1 MKPLGL
7 TVVFLALLSSTLPV
21 IGQQPQEPKRG
32 LAVVPAPVGPDGAM
46 QDLYSGSYALL
57 IGVSRYDVPSA
68 WAPLPSIPQELNALA
83 AALQQAGFQRVEQIK
98 DPTSF
103 ELQQGVQEF
112 MRRYG
117 YLPDARIVFFFSGH
131 GYTLE
136 SGDRG
141 YFVPRDAPDPLADE
155 RGFRGTA
162 ISMQQISTWAG
173 ELVARHVLF
182 AFDSCFSGT
191 IFSSRNRTIPAS
203 ISAATQRP
211 VRQFMTAGSAGET
224 VPSRSIF
231 TPVFVRGLS
240 GAGDRNKDGYVTGS
254 ELFNYVA
261 QEVLSYGQGQRPQF
275 GTIRDPRLNEGDL
288 VFAVPG
294 GPVAAA
300 AGAPRPRESAP
311 NEKAVA
317 PPPPASAPSPASST
331 EISVD
336 VARKMLAGRG
346 ISWSAGS
353 LSSALA
359 SADLEVLDLFTK
371 GRAESGLLLEA
382 LGGTASDGR
391 TVAQVFFERAKSN
404 PRAAEWLRS
413 ALSQGLDPNATIKG
427 AYYKREALVH
437 AAVRAGN
444 AGAVAVLLE
453 AGASPHG
460 YQELFLTRYPSTRFH
475 SPFGAIVD
483 HDTLSEDEKKSL
495 VELFLKHGGVL
506 PPVPD
511 QADRPTSQASEMKG
525 LHSKLQAMLGRDPS
539 LTTDLRKQAQAVCK
553 AALARDKSTDWCA
566 LVSRIPLRTW
576 AQGYR
581 VDWRKNPAPAG
592 SATAPKSYHDFHYL
606 ELVALLTIVD
616 GKAYFLGVER
626 DTYRSTFDIVE
637 LSADGRLWRV
647 YRYMGEQVAMGVCQK
662 EPDGSVPRECWRRI
676 SMTYLPDKKQM
687 MVENYY
693 PYEISMDPGQVG
705 SGK

>member
-1 MKPLGL
+1 MNSLGL
-7 TVVFLALLSSTLPV
+7 SVVCLVLLTSASPGLS
-21 IGQQPQEPKRG
+21 QQAQDPKRG

-46 QDLYSGSYALL
+46 QELYSGSYALL
-57 IGVSRYDVPSA
+57 IGVSRYDVPAA
-68 WAPLPSIPQELNALA
+68 WAPLSSIPQELDALA

-117 YLPDARIVFFFSGH
+117 YLPDARILFFFSGH

-136 SGDRG
+136 SGERG
-141 YFVPRDAPDPLADE
+141 YFVPRDAPDPLTDE

-191 IFSSRNRTIPAS
+191 IFTSRNRTIPAS
-203 ISAATQRP
+203 ISAATRRP
-211 VRQFMTAGSAGET
+211 VRQFMTAGNAGET
-224 VPSRSIF
+224 VPARSLF
-231 TPVFVRGLS
+231 TPVFVRGLT

-261 QEVLSYGQGQRPQF
+261 QEVLSYGQGQTPQF
-275 GTIRDPRLNEGDL
+275 GTIRDPRFNEGDL

-294 GPVAAA
+294 GPVAAGA
-300 AGAPRPRESAP
+300 AAPRPRESTP

-317 PPPPASAPSPASST
+317 PPPAPTVPAPAGST
-331 EISVD
+331 AISVD

-346 ISWSAGS
+346 IAWSAGS
-353 LSSALA
+353 VSSALA
-359 SADLEVLDLFTK
+359 SADLDVLDLFTK
-371 GRAESGLLLEA
+371 GGAEPGLLLEA
-382 LGGTASDGR
+382 LGGTASDDR
-391 TVAQVFFERAKSN
+391 TVAHVFFERAKSN
-404 PRAAEWLRS
+404 SRATEWLRT
-413 ALSQGLDPNATIKG
+413 ALSNGLDPNATIKG
-427 AYYKREALVH
+427 SYYKREALVH

-444 AGAVAVLLE
+444 AGAVAALVE

-460 YQELFLTRYPSTRFH
+460 YQELFLTRYSNTRFH

-483 HDTLSEDEKKSL
+483 HDTMSEDEKKSL
-495 VELFLKHGGVL
+495 VELFLKHGGAV

-511 QADRPTSQASEMKG
+511 QPDGPTSQASDMTN
-525 LHSKLQAMLGRDPS
+525 LHNKLQALLGRQPP
-539 LTTDLRKQAQAVCK
+539 LATDLRKQAHAVCQR
-553 AALARDKSTDWCA
+553 AVARDKSTDWCA
-566 LVSRIPLRTW
+566 LVSRTPLRTW

-581 VDWRKNPAPAG
+581 VDWRKNPAP
-592 SATAPKSYHDFHYL
+592 TPPKAYHDFHYL
-606 ELVALLTIVD
+606 ELLALLTIVD
-616 GKAYFLGVER
+616 GKAYFLGSER
-626 DTYRSTFDIVE
+626 DARRSTYDIVE

-647 YRYMGEQVAMGVCQK
+647 YRYMGEQAGMGVCQK

-676 SMTYLPDKKQM
+676 SMTYQPDKKQM

-693 PYEISMDPGQVG
+693 PYEISMDPGPR
-705 SGK
+705 